1 MCSGLILSGCYLGKR
16 SPGTNRGHVSQRLQ
30 EPCGM
35 GTSPPLVG
43 RALIWD
49 CSSGSCHPPAEKG
62 QAVLEIQVFAD
73 KAQIKSLNICS
84 VGNSDS

>member
-1 MCSGLILSGCYLGKR
+1 
-16 SPGTNRGHVSQRLQ
+16 
-30 EPCGM
+30 M
-35 GTSPPLVG
+35 GTPPPLVG

-73 KAQIKSLNICS
+73 EAQIKSLNICS